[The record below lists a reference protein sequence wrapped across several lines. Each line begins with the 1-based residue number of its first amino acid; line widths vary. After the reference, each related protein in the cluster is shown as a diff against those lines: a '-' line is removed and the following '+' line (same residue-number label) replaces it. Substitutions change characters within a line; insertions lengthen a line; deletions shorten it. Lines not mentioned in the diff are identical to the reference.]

1 MNKSTMMENIY
12 QQLRDQGHNDLARQD
27 VIMAV
32 GLILDHCAQA
42 LAEGERIEIRDF
54 GAFTLHIIA
63 ARAGRNPKTG
73 KSVDV
78 PEKRAVHF
86 KPGRAMRVKVN
97 QNNRSF

>member
-12 QQLRDQGHNDLARQD
+12 HQLRDQGYKDLSRQD

-32 GLILDHCAQA
+32 GLILDHCAHA
-42 LAEGERIEIRDF
+42 LAEAERIEIRDF
-54 GAFTLHIIA
+54 GVFSLHIIA

-78 PEKRAVHF
+78 PEKRTVHF
-86 KPGRAMRVKVN
+86 KPGTAMRVQVN
-97 QNNRSF
+97 QNKGRF

>member
-1 MNKSTMMENIY
+1 MNKSTMMENIHH
-12 QQLRDQGHNDLARQD
+12 QLRDQGYKELSRQD

-42 LAEGERIEIRDF
+42 LAERERIEIRDF
-54 GAFTLHIIA
+54 GVFTLHIIA

-78 PEKRAVHF
+78 PEKRNVHF
-86 KPGRAMRVKVN
+86 KPGTAMRVQVN
-97 QNNRSF
+97 QNKRSF